1 MFVMHVLRLVTL
13 EFDLSWPPGLVEP
26 RFELFSV
33 VPTPY
38 AADVDDLATQ
48 FLHSDL
54 EVDCPVCSYPVW
66 VRYSEVVCEAAVLCR
81 CCRTTIK
88 LIDER
93 GKATTAADVV
103 EEAMQQAFKGLFS

>member
-1 MFVMHVLRLVTL
+1 MAASPYRTPVQ
-13 EFDLSWPPGLVEP
+13 
-26 RFELFSV
+26 ELFGV
-33 VPTPY
+33 VPTQY
-38 AADVDDLATQ
+38 AAAVDDLATQ

-66 VRYSEVVCEAAVLCR
+66 VRYSEVVCEAAVLCP

-93 GKATTAADVV
+93 GAAATAADVV
-103 EEAMQQAFKGLFS
+103 EEVMQQAFKGLFS